1 MLFVSSRS
9 TEDREGGSRPSAL
22 GTCSPKGFVPL
33 EKETHFGVCLG
44 SLARLLLHHC
54 QGWSGERGAQLEG
67 LLTSQLPAL
76 SARPGSRG

>member
-9 TEDREGGSRPSAL
+9 TEDREGGSGPGAL

-33 EKETHFGVCLG
+33 EKCGVCLG
-44 SLARLLLHHC
+44 GLARLLLCHC

-67 LLTSQLPAL
+67 LLTSQLAAPG
-76 SARPGSRG
+76 ARPGSGG